1 MFSRCAFSRTGAA
14 CVYRERTVA
23 ISDAQFR
30 VGVGVAGL
38 VLVLGITAV
47 RFCGSVSL
55 PPKPPPVGPTGSQ
68 RQQLGKS
75 MASPSVYKD
84 FLSKDASAAG
94 VPTPSV
100 DDMRKKLVYRS
111 DESRHLLEVGQPAIE
126 IAGLKLRADKSGDS
140 LVLQIDNTT
149 MSDLGYLVVT
159 SVTPNVSG
167 CDNARMLPFNA
178 MVLTRGGSETRVECV
193 FRPGIAI
200 AVKRVETVE
209 LQPLSAW
216 YVSLVPPSIVGID
229 ERVAR
234 GHQPPDRGDRC
245 SMTMSQA
252 VRSGMESGE
261 IGWRDLVDFYA
272 RHRCATYRF
281 PVSYRAFKVDGEREL
296 PAVD

>member
-1 MFSRCAFSRTGAA
+1 MR
-14 CVYRERTVA
+14 VYRERTVT
-23 ISDAQFR
+23 ISDGQFR
-30 VGVGVAGL
+30 IGVGIAGL
-38 VLVLGITAV
+38 VLVAGITAV

-84 FLSKDASAAG
+84 FLSSEASAAG
-94 VPTPSV
+94 VRTPTV
-100 DDMRKKLVYRS
+100 EEMGRKLVYRV
-111 DESRHLLEVGQPAIE
+111 DEGRHLLEVGEPAIE
-126 IAGLKLRADKSGDS
+126 IAGVKLRADKSGDTI
-140 LVLQIDNTT
+140 VLQIDNTT
-149 MSDLGYLVVT
+149 SSDLAYLVVT

-167 CDNARMLPFNA
+167 CSSARALPFNA
-178 MVLTRGGSETRVECV
+178 TVLTKGGSETRVECV
-193 FRPGIAI
+193 FRPGVSI

-216 YVSLVPPSIVGID
+216 YLALVPPMLLGVED
-229 ERVAR
+229 RVAR

-245 SMTMSQA
+245 SVTMSQA
-252 VRSGMESGE
+252 VRSGLESGE

-281 PVSYRAFKVDGEREL
+281 PISYRAFKVDGEREL

>member
-1 MFSRCAFSRTGAA
+1 MRVC
-14 CVYRERTVA
+14 RERTVT

-30 VGVGVAGL
+30 VGVGIAGF
-38 VLVLGITAV
+38 VLVVGITAV

-55 PPKPPPVGPTGSQ
+55 PPKPAPVGPTGSQ

-84 FLSKDASAAG
+84 FLSSDASAAG

-100 DDMRKKLVYRS
+100 DEMKKKLVYRV
-111 DESRHLLEVGQPAIE
+111 DEGRHLLEVGQPAIE
-126 IAGLKLRADKSGDS
+126 TAGLKLRADQSGDS

-149 MSDLGYLVVT
+149 GSDLAYLVVT

-167 CDNARMLPFNA
+167 CTSARMLPFNA
-178 MVLTRGGSETRVECV
+178 MVLTKGASETRVECV
-193 FRPGIAI
+193 ARPGVAI

-209 LQPLSAW
+209 LSPLSAW
-216 YVSLVPPSIVGID
+216 YVSLVPPMMVGIE
-229 ERVAR
+229 ERIAR
-234 GHQPPDRGDRC
+234 GHQPPDRGDKC

-252 VRSGMESGE
+252 VRSGLESGE
-261 IGWRDLVDFYA
+261 IGWRDLVDFFA

-281 PVSYRAFKVDGEREL
+281 PISYRAFKVDGEREL
-296 PAVD
+296 PAVE